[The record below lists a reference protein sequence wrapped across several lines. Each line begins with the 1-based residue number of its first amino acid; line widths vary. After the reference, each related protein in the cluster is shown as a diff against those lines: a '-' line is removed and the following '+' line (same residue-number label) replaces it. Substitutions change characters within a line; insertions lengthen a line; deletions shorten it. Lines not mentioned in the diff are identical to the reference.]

1 MKVHKHIY
9 IYAYTC
15 TYKISCVYTQRKAV
29 LQGGSTMGR
38 PEIFSADFVNTDE
51 KKVSAT
57 R

>member
-1 MKVHKHIY
+1 
-9 IYAYTC
+9 
-15 TYKISCVYTQRKAV
+15 VYTQRKAV